1 MGAAVGK
8 ERTILAVSA
17 SDSRRLGVVALLTQA
32 GHSVDEL
39 VSNHE
44 ILPYVEAYRPPLIIL
59 DFEHSNTEA
68 IEVCRNVKQKSV
80 GSFILQISPSFLAA
94 GSLATGDVDGAVD
107 AFLVDPIDPN
117 EMLALVRSL
126 LRLQTVEAEL
136 RNSED
141 RLQLA
146 QDSAGLSILDWIMT
160 ENSFVYSPHFAE
172 LFDLEP
178 REPNAP
184 LTADELIARI
194 HPEDLPG
201 LLEDFGTY
209 SSTSGSFDLEYR
221 IKRRDGSVCWIASR
235 GRFFSDTAG
244 MPERML
250 SLSFEITQRKTA
262 EHDNAVLASIVA
274 SSNDA
279 IVSVDKSGDVTSWNS
294 GAEMLFGTKA
304 AQIIGRPLA
313 LALAHTT
320 EEERE
325 TYRRQIMDGNSH
337 ELETR
342 QRRRDGS
349 FIDIWVTSAPIRAPN
364 GRIVG
369 ASLIVR
375 DVSAQKQRE
384 DHVHFLMRE
393 LTHRSKNL
401 LAVIQAMARQSLTKG
416 ITPEEFIRRFSDRLA
431 GLAGSHDLLSSVQ
444 WKGVSLMDLI
454 NSQLNH
460 YEELFGTRIVLQGS
474 DVDVRPEAAQNIG
487 IALHE
492 LSTNAAKYG
501 ALSNDEGVVT
511 IAWTVTDEAP
521 RTLKLSWKESGGTA
535 SQATDATR
543 LRAHCHGPHR
553 RLGPWRTLRHPLRAG
568 RSRLVARRADQV
580 GHHRIESPRICS

>member
-1 MGAAVGK
+1 MSK
-8 ERTILAVSA
+8 ERAILVVSA
-17 SDSRRLGVVALLTQA
+17 SDARRATTVALLKQA
-32 GHSVDEL
+32 GHAADERASEREAL
-39 VSNHE
+39 D
-44 ILPYVEAYRPPLIIL
+44 YVRANRPPLTII
-59 DFEHSNTEA
+59 DFEPSDKDA
-68 IEVCRNVKQKSV
+68 VALCRHLKQESADC
-80 GSFILQISPSFLAA
+80 FILQISPSFTEEASTLAVSGIGGA
-94 GSLATGDVDGAVD
+94 ESAVD
-107 AFLVDPIDPN
+107 AFLVDPIDPQ

-146 QDSAGLSILDWIMT
+146 QESAGLSILDWIISS
-160 ENSFVYSPHFAE
+160 NSFVHSPNFIE

-178 REPNAP
+178 RGPDAQLSTE
-184 LTADELIARI
+184 ELIARI

-201 LLEDFGTY
+201 LIDDYTAY
-209 SSTSGSFDLEYR
+209 SSTSGSFEREYR
-221 IKRRDGSVCWIASR
+221 VKRRDGSLRWVATR
-235 GRFFSDTAG
+235 GRFFSNASG
-244 MPERML
+244 EPERML
-250 SLSFEITQRKTA
+250 SLSFDVTQRKTA

-279 IVSVDKSGDVTSWNS
+279 IVSVDKSGNVTSWNT

-304 AQIIGRPLA
+304 AQMTGRPLA
-313 LALAHTT
+313 LALSDTT

-325 TYRRQIMDGNSH
+325 AYRRQIMDGNSH

-349 FIDIWVTSAPIRAPN
+349 VLDVWVTSAPIRTAT
-364 GRIVG
+364 GRIMG
-369 ASLIVR
+369 ASLIIR

-384 DHVHFLMRE
+384 DHVRFLMRE

-454 NSQLNH
+454 NSQLSH
-460 YEELFGTRIVLQGS
+460 YEDLFGTRILLQGT
-474 DVDVRPEAAQNIG
+474 DLNVRPEAAQNIG

-501 ALSNDEGVVT
+501 ALSNSDGIVSIDWSVVET
-511 IAWTVTDEAP
+511 GP
-521 RTLKLSWKESGGTA
+521 RSLEICWRESGGPPVKTPTRRGFGHIVMDRIA
-535 SQATDATR
+535 GQALGGQSG
-543 LRAHCHGPHR
+543 LRFEPGGVVWSLKVPAKSV
-553 RLGPWRTLRHPLRAG
+553 LL
-568 RSRLVARRADQV
+568 
-580 GHHRIESPRICS
+580 E